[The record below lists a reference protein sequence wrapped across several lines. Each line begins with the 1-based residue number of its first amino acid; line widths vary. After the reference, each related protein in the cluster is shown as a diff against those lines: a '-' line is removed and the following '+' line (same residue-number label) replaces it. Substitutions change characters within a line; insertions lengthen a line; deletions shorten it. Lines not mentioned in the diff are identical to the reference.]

1 LLYTVAG
8 NADEAAAVE
17 HAVGAM
23 HGAIS
28 DQCNVAVQLH
38 TKAKT
43 EQYWISSQ
51 GVVTQQLKRRADAS
65 LPQTLTGFLNAAH
78 ERCPA
83 SATAL
88 VLWAHGCG
96 MEVVREQPFPLVPGS
111 VAGKA
116 VFDPGQSGTAPGRPA
131 VPASKSKQT
140 GCLWGPDPS
149 SQRYMTSIGIRQ
161 AIAASAI
168 HRVDVLGLNACTM
181 ASLDVEYELRGV
193 SGVQVA
199 SQLNARP
206 WDYGAIVQ
214 TLATS
219 PAPTSRLLAMA
230 IVNSVREA
238 PVNDNGA
245 RDTVSALVSAAMDGL
260 ASAFDA
266 FARRATELVGR
277 DWPAVR
283 QAVMDEAW
291 RVDDP
296 YQVDLKSLIDVLG
309 AGDHGTRAAA
319 QSVESKLRAA
329 RLAFVPQPE
338 QDSRI
343 HGLSIFCPKLSHVDV
358 GKSYEDMQFRSNS
371 WLTFLRAFQS
381 KLSHSA

>member
-1 LLYTVAG
+1 
-8 NADEAAAVE
+8 
-17 HAVGAM
+17 
-23 HGAIS
+23 
-28 DQCNVAVQLH
+28 
-38 TKAKT
+38 
-43 EQYWISSQ
+43 
-51 GVVTQQLKRRADAS
+51 
-65 LPQTLTGFLNAAH
+65 
-78 ERCPA
+78 
-83 SATAL
+83 
-88 VLWAHGCG
+88 
-96 MEVVREQPFPLVPGS
+96 
-111 VAGKA
+111 
-116 VFDPGQSGTAPGRPA
+116 
-131 VPASKSKQT
+131 
-140 GCLWGPDPS
+140 
-149 SQRYMTSIGIRQ
+149 MTSIGIRQ